1 VAALRGWVV
10 YSGEEPSWAT
20 QPNPLDM
27 ASNTRYAILGLLARK
42 PGHGY
47 ELLARFS
54 AIFGPGWEIN
64 NGQVYD
70 MLETLKKAGWA
81 ECLPP
86 HKGRRKIHQIT
97 QAGDKALA
105 AWHASPCS
113 GAHPQREE
121 LYLRVA
127 LARPQD
133 APHLLRNIA
142 IQEQACV
149 DLLRRYATEDT
160 PLSSDEA
167 DEWETLAHETI
178 DEAITLRLQGEID
191 CLSKMRKRIEHFL
204 KYLQSFVS
212 IGDQDLRPSG
222 SAV

>member
-1 VAALRGWVV
+1 MVP
-10 YSGEEPSWAT
+10 E
-20 QPNPLDM
+20 
-27 ASNTRYAILGLLARK
+27 TRYAILGLLARK
-42 PGHGY
+42 PSHGY
-47 ELLARFS
+47 ELLARFG
-54 AIFGPGWEIN
+54 ALFGPGWETN

-81 ECLPP
+81 EYLPP
-86 HKGRRKIHQIT
+86 HQGRRKIHQIT
-97 QAGDKALA
+97 QAGDEALT

-133 APHLLRNIA
+133 APHLLRSIA

-160 PLSSDEA
+160 SLASDEA
-167 DEWETLAHETI
+167 DEWETLARETI
-178 DEAITLRLQGEID
+178 DEAITLRLHGELD

-204 KYLQSFVS
+204 KRLQSLV
-212 IGDQDLRPSG
+212 INCDQDLRPSG
-222 SAV
+222 SVA